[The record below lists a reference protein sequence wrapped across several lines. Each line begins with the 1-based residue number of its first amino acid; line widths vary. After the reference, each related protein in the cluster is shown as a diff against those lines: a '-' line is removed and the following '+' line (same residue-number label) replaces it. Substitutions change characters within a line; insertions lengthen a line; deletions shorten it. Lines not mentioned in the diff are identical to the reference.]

1 MVPEAPEVLEVPEA
15 QADLAAERSSQ
26 REACRRARLQPFA
39 FMQELPVLI
48 FQNDFRDAAEIQQL
62 LSAAGF
68 EVRIQPPG
76 TTALL
81 RSKLG
86 REHAWSV
93 IILDR
98 KLRDTDGVECCARL
112 REAGL
117 RDAIV
122 FISHADSAEDRIK
135 AFEAGADEF
144 ITRPFC
150 PEEMVLRLQAL
161 IRRCHPDTD
170 EAKRCRVGETI
181 VDLSICEALRENQ
194 RLRLTAKEA
203 DLFRYL
209 WYHREQIVP
218 RAELLRNVWSYSA
231 LQTRTVDMHIAT
243 LRRKLEV
250 EPHRPKHLLTLRS
263 QGYVLRCA

>member
-1 MVPEAPEVLEVPEA
+1 MAVPEVPGV
-15 QADLAAERSSQ
+15 QADLAANKTLLPSG
-26 REACRRARLQPFA
+26 RRAIVPPPPF
-39 FMQELPVLI
+39 FLMQHLPVFI
-48 FQNDFRDAAEIQQL
+48 FQNDPRNAAELKQL

-68 EVRIQPPG
+68 EARIQPS
-76 TTALL
+76 TTLAPRPRPNGEPA
-81 RSKLG
+81 RSL
-86 REHAWSV
+86 

-98 KLRDTDGVECCARL
+98 MMRDTDGVEYCARL
-112 REAGL
+112 RETGL
-117 RDAIV
+117 RDAVV
-122 FISHADSAEDRIK
+122 FISDAGSVEDRIE
-135 AFEAGADEF
+135 AFRAGADEF
-144 ITRPFC
+144 ITRPFS

-161 IRRCHPDTD
+161 VRRCHPAID
-170 EAKRCRVGETI
+170 ETGRCRVGETV
-181 VDLSICEALRENQ
+181 VDLSLCEALRQNE

-231 LQTRTVDMHIAT
+231 MQTRTVDMHIAT

-250 EPHRPKHLLTLRS
+250 EPHRPKHLITLRS